1 MDYSSTGDFYHTE
14 IEARPSLN
22 AKNCWVIAKEKITS
36 LQEQTLSA
44 DPRRLNR
51 ACHPSLE
58 AWGYYLSS
66 MANHCHCLDGPGTL
80 WGLPLC
86 LLLQT
91 NTHVQTRIHR
101 CSETKGG
108 HDNCGKGSADQ
119 RKFIFD
125 IACVRAHLCV
135 LILTLGSLQSCFDS
149 CKYANV

>member
-66 MANHCHCLDGPGTL
+66 LADHCHYSASGTL
-80 WGLPLC
+80 C
-86 LLLQT
+86 
-91 NTHVQTRIHR
+91 
-101 CSETKGG
+101 
-108 HDNCGKGSADQ
+108 D
-119 RKFIFD
+119 IF
-125 IACVRAHLCV
+125 
-135 LILTLGSLQSCFDS
+135 
-149 CKYANV
+149 